1 MNKVSFT
8 FNSLNNRLLFRFLAA
23 LTFLFASFSLSYAGS
38 VVVEGNSRVETTTIL
53 SYVQDQS
60 PEAAKR
66 DLLATGLFSS
76 VEVVQKGDTLIVRVK
91 ENNVINRVAFEG
103 NKKLKSD
110 VFEGELQLKPRGA
123 FSQEALDRDIAYI
136 KEIYQRMGR
145 SSAQVTARTV
155 QLENGKIDVV
165 FTVDEGSK
173 TGVKDIIFVG
183 NNAFSAG
190 TLRDE
195 MQTTRS
201 NWLSWIKTTDIYDP
215 DRLASDLESIR
226 RFYLRKGYADAQITD
241 SKVDF
246 DSADGG
252 YLITITVSEGA
263 RYRVGDIAIDSRLP
277 DVSGDDLKSSLRIS
291 KGDVYNADLV
301 DKSIFGIT
309 KTVAS
314 RGYAFSQVRPQ
325 GDRDAANATINLK
338 FVVDEGP
345 RVYIERIN
353 VRGNTRTRDYVIRRE
368 FDIGE
373 GDAYNK
379 VLIDRTER
387 RLNNLGYFKSV
398 RISNEPGSAPDRV
411 IVNVDVEDQ
420 PTGQFS
426 IAGGYS
432 TSEGFI
438 GEVGIRESNLL
449 GTGRVVS
456 VKGSTGQYSRG
467 VEFSY
472 TEPYIFDRRM
482 SAGFDLYNKQSD
494 NARFARYSNMMTG
507 GTIRIGA
514 PISEEF
520 SVGARYSLYQQD
532 IKIPN
537 SGSQLFNDC
546 PAWAYGPPVQNS
558 ADCFTNGEASLAIK
572 DAAGTRLTSLVGYTL
587 NYNTLD
593 NNRDPRNG
601 VSVEFKQDFAGLG
614 GDSTYIRTTLDS
626 KYYYEFNDSFVGMV
640 RGQAGYIYGADYIND
655 NFFMGSNLVRG
666 FANAGIGPRDISN
679 PSPNYYSRTPLGG
692 STYVGTSAELQ
703 FPIFGLPKEAGL
715 KGAIFADAGTLFGY
729 QGPKSIDV
737 SGANCDIGGVSQG
750 GCTPGGSASI
760 TVADDNVVRSS
771 AGVGV
776 LWSSPLGPI
785 RLDFAWPI
793 TKGKYDQTQ
802 MFRFTGGTSF

>member
-1 MNKVSFT
+1 MRVVCPLLGLDTVCGNCRAGNSKVVFG
-8 FNSLNNRLLFRFLAA
+8 FNSSIITVLRSLTFALVILAA
-23 LTFLFASFSLSYAGS
+23 SVSVGYAAN

-53 SYVQDQS
+53 SYVQDQT

-66 DLLATGLFSS
+66 DLMATGLFSS
-76 VEVVQKGDTLIVRVK
+76 VNVTMRGETLVVSVK
-91 ENNVINRVAFEG
+91 ENDVINRVAFEG

-123 FSQEALDRDIAYI
+123 FSQSALDADIAVI
-136 KEIYQRMGR
+136 KEIYQRVGR
-145 SSAQVTARTV
+145 SNAQVTARTV
-155 QLENGKIDVV
+155 QMPNGKIDVV

-173 TGVKDIIFVG
+173 TGVEDIVFVG
-183 NNAFSAG
+183 NKAFSSG
-190 TLRDE
+190 TLRDQ

-215 DRLASDLESIR
+215 DRLASDIENVR
-226 RFYLRKGYADAQITD
+226 RYYLRHGYADAQITD
-241 SKVDF
+241 SKVEF
-246 DSADGG
+246 DEAEGG
-252 YLITITVSEGA
+252 FIITISVSEGVQ
-263 RYRVGDIAIDSRLP
+263 YRIGDIAIDSKLA
-277 DVSGDDLKSSLRIS
+277 DVSGDELRSSLRIS
-291 KGDVYNADLV
+291 KGEIYNADLV
-301 DKSIFGIT
+301 DRSIFGLT

-325 GDRDAANATINLK
+325 GDRNPERATIDLK
-338 FVVDEGP
+338 FFVEEGP

-387 RLNNLGYFKSV
+387 RLNNLGYFKTV
-398 RISNEPGSAPDRV
+398 RITNEPGSAPDRV

-420 PTGQFS
+420 STGQFS

-432 TSEGFI
+432 TTEGFI
-438 GEVGIRESNLL
+438 GEIGVRESNLL
-449 GTGRVVS
+449 GSGRVAS
-456 VKGSTGQYSRG
+456 IKGSTGQYTRG
-467 VEFSY
+467 IEFSY

-507 GTIRIGA
+507 GTVRISA
-514 PISEEF
+514 PITEEF
-520 SVGARYSLYQQD
+520 SVSSRYSLFTQD
-532 IKIPN
+532 ISIPN

-546 PAWAYGPPVQNS
+546 DTYDPVFP
-558 ADCFTNGEASLAIK
+558 ADCLTNGEASLAIK
-572 DAAGTRLTSLVGYTL
+572 DAQGERWTSLVGYTVT
-587 NYNTLD
+587 YNTLD
-593 NNRDPRNG
+593 SVRDPRSG
-601 VSVEFKQDFAGLG
+601 LYTEFKQDFAGLG
-614 GDSTYIRTTLDS
+614 GDSTYIKTTLDT
-626 KYYYEFNDSFVGMV
+626 KYFYEFNDSFVGML
-640 RGQAGYIYGADYIND
+640 RGQAGYIYGVDYIND

-666 FANAGIGPRDISN
+666 FANAGIGPRDITINEES
-679 PSPNYYSRTPLGG
+679 YYNRTPLGG

-703 FPIFGLPKEAGL
+703 FPVFGLPREAGL
-715 KGAIFADAGTLFGY
+715 RGAVFADAGTLFGY
-729 QGPKSIDV
+729 DGPTEVD
-737 SGANCDIGGVSQG
+737 GV
-750 GCTPGGSASI
+750 TLEFTDEEVI
-760 TVADDNVVRSS
+760 RSS

-793 TKGKYDQTQ
+793 SKGEYDQTQ
-802 MFRFTGGTSF
+802 FFRFSGGTSF